1 MRHSKNTRCHLKLHL
16 LATRSVSRTTGIDK
30 YSTVLFS
37 QSEVKS
43 LQERVEQS
51 DNELA
56 EVRARSNE
64 SQKRF
69 EAERTSWIN
78 DKKTLEDTIVDLSS
92 SEKQTESDRNS
103 REQEMRVLDE
113 RVKVRETLIQFLLFT
128 QKAIRA
134 ERRAEIFSGDYR
146 PCGIHEGLRNFEEG
160 SCSFSSFR
168 S

>member
-1 MRHSKNTRCHLKLHL
+1 M
-16 LATRSVSRTTGIDK
+16 RSVSRTIGTDQ
-30 YSTVLFS
+30 YPTVLFS

-43 LQERVEQS
+43 LQERVGQS

-56 EVRARSNE
+56 EVRAKFNE
-64 SQKRF
+64 SQKLF

-113 RVKVRETLIQFLLFT
+113 RVKVRETLIQFLLYT
-128 QKAIRA
+128 QRQIIA

-146 PCGIHEGLRNFEEG
+146 ACRIHEGLRNLKEG
-160 SCSFSSFR
+160 SCSFSSFC